1 MALKLH
7 SFSVPLNL
15 GPPRRCG
22 AKDVKGCSC
31 SGSAPSATISHA
43 LVIGMS
49 GSLATLN
56 GSPSAARAVTLTMLR
71 LTVCLLSSAVDLCMV
86 WGVRRRVGPVRQI
99 CCKSMRCLPTVRRAA
114 LLSTHGAREAASPE
128 PPGFLANRTLYWN

>member
-1 MALKLH
+1 MALTVH

-43 LVIGMS
+43 LVLGMS

-71 LTVCLLSSAVDLCMV
+71 LMPFGVRGGPVWCGVCVEEWDLCV
-86 WGVRRRVGPVRQI
+86 KYV
-99 CCKSMRCLPTVRRAA
+99 
-114 LLSTHGAREAASPE
+114 
-128 PPGFLANRTLYWN
+128 